1 MENTFGDKPYSYMED
16 PANKLVY
23 IDLPPVP
30 QTLPMDSDVEKL
42 QAEIADLQKRL
53 VAMTELK
60 EKWYNSNQSAINA
73 SYTREN
79 AVRSWLIEQV
89 SENDLKREPAEALA
103 SIMGFEATRTVSIS
117 GTVSFTG
124 ELEVSIFE
132 SEPEFSQYDAE
143 INYFDVAINGE
154 DVVNLDYGVE
164 DLNVDLY

>member
-1 MENTFGDKPYSYMED
+1 MENTFGDAPYYMED
-16 PANKLVY
+16 PDRKLVY

-30 QTLPMDSDVEKL
+30 EVLPMDSDIESLNAK
-42 QAEIADLQKRL
+42 IADLEKRL
-53 VAMTELK
+53 VDMTDLK
-60 EKWYNSNQSAINA
+60 EKWYKSNQSAINVA
-73 SYTREN
+73 YTREN
-79 AVRSWLIEQV
+79 AVKSWLVEQV
-89 SENDLKREPAEALA
+89 SEGTLTREPAEALA
-103 SIMGFEATRTVSIS
+103 EIMGFEATRTVSIS

-132 SEPEFSQYDAE
+132 PEPEFGAYDAE